1 MFDRPVNVF
10 PLPLLLYSSTPT
22 IDAALNITQKLPHSC
37 GCGQNHTLQCLSSPL
52 GPAIKL
58 RYILCKG
65 NFSVMKQADG

>member
-37 GCGQNHTLQCLSSPL
+37 GCGENHTY
-52 GPAIKL
+52 
-58 RYILCKG
+58 YILCKG
-65 NFSVMKQADG
+65 KFL